1 LRTSCLRAQNPS
13 VAEDRREPA
22 AVRIDPEPDVDERAV
37 LEQALARLRTATA
50 TPGRSAWWRT
60 GIRENVAEV
69 AGERPL

>member
-1 LRTSCLRAQNPS
+1 LRTSCERAQNPS
-13 VAEDRREPA
+13 VADDRPEPA
-22 AVRIDPEPDVDERAV
+22 AVRIDPEPDAGERAA

-60 GIRENVAEV
+60 GVRENVAEM